1 MKLEKR
7 TPPDQHAIDSLER
20 QQQEK
25 GKDTAMPDPISR
37 KRLKKKMLDRWE
49 NEGGR
54 VAADPTSTSPTS
66 EPKGKG
72 KQISA
77 KRESKDGVPASP
89 TKKRKATG
97 K

>member
-1 MKLEKR
+1 
-7 TPPDQHAIDSLER
+7 
-20 QQQEK
+20 
-25 GKDTAMPDPISR
+25 MPDPIAR

-54 VAADPTSTSPTS
+54 VAADPTRADEKRPTS

-72 KQISA
+72 KQLSA
-77 KRESKDGVPASP
+77 SRESTVGVPASL